1 MSAIDQQFSFNMT
14 LDGVHSLSVKDH
26 SIFGKPF
33 EEFGYITLEAHNIHA
48 MYPKRL
54 TIWYDNRLDEQ
65 GQSGLT
71 LSDIAQFGLALAQKV
86 TDIKGEQISKAE
98 KILAESE
105 ASNA

>member
-14 LDGVHSLSVKDH
+14 LDGAHSIRVKDH

-33 EEFGYITLEAHNIHA
+33 EEYGYITFEAHNIHA
-48 MYPKRL
+48 TYPKRL
-54 TIWYDNRLDEQ
+54 TLWYDNRLDEQ

-86 TDIKGEQISKAE
+86 ADIKGEQIRKAE
-98 KILAESE
+98 KLLAESE

>member
-14 LDGVHSLSVKDH
+14 LDGVHALKVKDH

-33 EEFGYITLEAHNIHA
+33 QEFGYITLEAHNIHA

-54 TIWYDNRLDEQ
+54 TIWYDNRTDED
-65 GQSGLT
+65 GQTGLT

-86 TDIKGEQISKAE
+86 ADIKGEQISKAE
-98 KILAESE
+98 KVLAESE

>member
-14 LDGVHSLSVKDH
+14 LDGAHALKVKDH
-26 SIFGKPF
+26 SVFGEPF
-33 EEFGYITLEAHNIHA
+33 SEFGYITFEAHNIHSL
-48 MYPKRL
+48 YPKRL
-54 TIWYDNRLDEQ
+54 TIWYDNRTDEE

-86 TDIKGEQISKAE
+86 SDIKSEQISKAE